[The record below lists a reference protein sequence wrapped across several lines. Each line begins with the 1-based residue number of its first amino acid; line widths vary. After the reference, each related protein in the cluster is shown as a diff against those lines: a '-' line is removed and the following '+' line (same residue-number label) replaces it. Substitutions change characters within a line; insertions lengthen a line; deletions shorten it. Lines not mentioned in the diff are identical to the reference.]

1 MREENALP
9 PRSVAQAQR
18 PTRPMMPASTGSRRR
33 RCLTARSTSAA
44 SRGTRGIRMRILPL
58 GNGAGM
64 PLTISYGHA
73 RHVVVTD
80 EAIITVERRSAEERR
95 QASIA
100 ALIVGGGMM
109 GALLATLVDQ
119 LGLPGGPMR
128 LYLRPHA
135 TPDVAEMTEVLTCWA
150 SEVPA
155 ELLNEHRWPRV
166 EAYRPVTFYPRTL
179 IESLV

>member
-1 MREENALP
+1 
-9 PRSVAQAQR
+9 
-18 PTRPMMPASTGSRRR
+18 
-33 RCLTARSTSAA
+33 
-44 SRGTRGIRMRILPL
+44 MRILPL

-100 ALIVGGGMM
+100 ALVVGGGMM

-135 TPDVAEMTEVLTCWA
+135 TPGLAEMTEVLTCWA
-150 SEVPA
+150 SEVPS
-155 ELLNEHRWPRV
+155 ELLNERRWPRV
-166 EAYRPVTFYPRTL
+166 EGYRPVTFYPRTL
-179 IESLV
+179 IESLVVTPWQLKMTLKREAARHIDVPLTPWAYRKVRAHLSRAGYAIRSSGKGAG

>member
-1 MREENALP
+1 MALT
-9 PRSVAQAQR
+9 V
-18 PTRPMMPASTGSRRR
+18 
-33 RCLTARSTSAA
+33 C
-44 SRGTRGIRMRILPL
+44 
-58 GNGAGM
+58 
-64 PLTISYGHA
+64 YGPA

-100 ALIVGGGMM
+100 ALIVGGGVM

-135 TPDVAEMTEVLTCWA
+135 TPGLAEMTEVLTCWA
-150 SEVPA
+150 SEVPP

-166 EAYRPVTFYPRTL
+166 EGFRPVTFYPRAV
-179 IESLV
+179 IESLVVTPWQLKMTLRREAARRIDVPLAPWAYRKVRAHLSRAGYVLS

>member
-1 MREENALP
+1 M
-9 PRSVAQAQR
+9 
-18 PTRPMMPASTGSRRR
+18 G
-33 RCLTARSTSAA
+33 LTV
-44 SRGTRGIRMRILPL
+44 
-58 GNGAGM
+58 
-64 PLTISYGHA
+64 SYGPA

-80 EAIITVERRSAEERR
+80 EAIITVERRSAEEQR

-135 TPDVAEMTEVLTCWA
+135 TPGLSEMTEVLTCWA
-150 SEVPA
+150 SEVPP
-155 ELLNEHRWPRV
+155 ELLNERRWPRV
-166 EAYRPVTFYPRTL
+166 EGFRPVTFYPRSI
-179 IESLV
+179 IESLAVTPWQLKMTLRREAARHIDVPLAPWSYRKVRAHLSRAGYVLAAPRRGNA

>member
-1 MREENALP
+1 MALT
-9 PRSVAQAQR
+9 V
-18 PTRPMMPASTGSRRR
+18 
-33 RCLTARSTSAA
+33 C
-44 SRGTRGIRMRILPL
+44 
-58 GNGAGM
+58 
-64 PLTISYGHA
+64 YGPA

-135 TPDVAEMTEVLTCWA
+135 TPGLAEMTEVLTCWA
-150 SEVPA
+150 SEVPP

-166 EAYRPVTFYPRTL
+166 EGFRPVTFYPRAV
-179 IESLV
+179 IESLVVTPWQLKMTLKREAARHIDVPLAPWAYRKVRAHLSRAGYVLSSTRGGAR